1 MKKEVGFT
9 IMLLL
14 KLRFLAGL
22 GINDHTMLYVSSKMM
37 LLASSLLA
45 PGIVKCNIG
54 SDIKH

>member
-45 PGIVKCNIG
+45 PGIVK
-54 SDIKH
+54 